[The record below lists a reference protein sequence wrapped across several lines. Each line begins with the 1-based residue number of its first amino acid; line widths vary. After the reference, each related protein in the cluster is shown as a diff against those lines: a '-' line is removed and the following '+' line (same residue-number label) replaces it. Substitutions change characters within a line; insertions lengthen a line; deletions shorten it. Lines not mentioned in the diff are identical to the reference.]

1 MKSEKVLLLSNE
13 CIESLPWHKT
23 RESITWDKSDIRAWL
38 NGDFLKSAFTRE
50 EQNAILSI
58 DLNNGDDWKYGTPAG
73 KNTQDKIFLLSGAEI
88 NKYFSSDEDRTVKPT
103 SYAISHGAYTSVR
116 GNCAWWLL
124 SPGMTRTSPA
134 YIASAGSVG
143 NRAHEVNE
151 TIIGVRP
158 AILVKRDIINI
169 SAQCKILAVL

>member
-58 DLNNGDDWKYGTPAG
+58 DLNNGDD
-73 KNTQDKIFLLSGAEI
+73 
-88 NKYFSSDEDRTVKPT
+88 
-103 SYAISHGAYTSVR
+103 
-116 GNCAWWLL
+116 
-124 SPGMTRTSPA
+124 
-134 YIASAGSVG
+134 
-143 NRAHEVNE
+143 
-151 TIIGVRP
+151 
-158 AILVKRDIINI
+158 
-169 SAQCKILAVL
+169 